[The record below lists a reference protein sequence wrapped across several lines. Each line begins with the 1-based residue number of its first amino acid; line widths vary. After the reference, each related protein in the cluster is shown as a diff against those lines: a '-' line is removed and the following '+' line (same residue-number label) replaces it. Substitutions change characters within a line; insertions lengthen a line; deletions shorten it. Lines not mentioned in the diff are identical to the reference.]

1 MSLIN
6 ILLQKGIQAYI
17 TEIVNRETNNSKIIT
32 SYAPVLIGAF
42 SSTLGERLLDT
53 HKKIEQQ
60 KKKLQPF
67 MESRKKAEDKKRVA
81 EDKLEKEKRRNQP
94 GIVSGK
100 GKKVGDKW
108 LEEAGKE
115 LGAPIPSQIA
125 DKLRGKKFN
134 SFDEFRKKF
143 WREVSKDAEL
153 NKQFKGINQSGMRD
167 GLSPFSPKNEQVGG
181 REKYEIHHIKPI
193 KDGGDVYNL
202 DNLSVLTPKKHISIH
217 SKKGS

>member
-1 MSLIN
+1 M
-6 ILLQKGIQAYI
+6 K
-17 TEIVNRETNNSKIIT
+17 R
-32 SYAPVLIGAF
+32 
-42 SSTLGERLLDT
+42 
-53 HKKIEQQ
+53 
-60 KKKLQPF
+60 KKK
-67 MESRKKAEDKKRVA
+67 
-81 EDKLEKEKRRNQP
+81 RNQP

-143 WREVSKDAEL
+143 WQEVSKDAQL
-153 NKQFKGINQSGMRD
+153 SKQFNSRNQAFLKRGY
-167 GLSPFSPKNEQVGG
+167 SPFAKNKEKVGG

-217 SKKGS
+217 SKKGGK